1 MIAYIKGSL
10 EVKANEFVIIEANGI
25 GYKVFVPFS
34 TMQNLGKEGINVKL
48 FTYLY
53 IREDVMNLF
62 GFLTQDELG
71 MFELLISVSGVGPK
85 AALSIISS
93 LSPSAFALAVIT
105 DDAKKLTKAQ
115 GVGAKTAQRI
125 ILELKDKIKN
135 EQLSYSSGRNIDQ
148 ERTEENGSVASEAIS
163 ALMVLGYSQAEAAKA
178 VADVCDDNM
187 DVEAV
192 VKNALKK
199 MLKK

>member
-1 MIAYIKGSL
+1 
-10 EVKANEFVIIEANGI
+10 
-25 GYKVFVPFS
+25 
-34 TMQNLGKEGINVKL
+34 
-48 FTYLY
+48 LY
-53 IREDVMNLF
+53 IRADVMNLF